1 MQIGTNVSITNVGIT
16 NVACTN
22 VPNNLDHLIFVN
34 PDFTSL
40 DWDANNSGLNFFGSN
55 NESKLFCLKI
65 VFAYKIKD
73 LKHFMSKKC

>member
-1 MQIGTNVSITNVGIT
+1 MQIGTNVSITNVGI
-16 NVACTN
+16 TN

-40 DWDANNSGLNFFGSN
+40 DWDANNSGL
-55 NESKLFCLKI
+55 ESKLFCLKI

-73 LKHFMSKKC
+73 LKHFMSKKF